1 MGNVCS
7 IRVLRTHNGNRIV
20 SSIND
25 VGRTSLVV
33 QWLRLHTSNAG
44 DAGLIPG
51 WETGS
56 LCHMVWPLKK
66 KWRWE
71 YWTSMCR
78 GMKSNL
84 YLTLYIFNR
93 EGNGNPLQYP
103 CLENP
108 MDGGAW

>member
-1 MGNVCS
+1 MESPQINIWSYILYLYTANISS

-51 WETGS
+51 WETRIPFATWCS
-56 LCHMVWPLKK
+56 EKK
-66 KWRWE
+66 KGIGDTGHPRAE
-71 YWTSMCR
+71 
-78 GMKSNL
+78 
-84 YLTLYIFNR
+84 
-93 EGNGNPLQYP
+93 E
-103 CLENP
+103 
-108 MDGGAW
+108 